1 MKCIFLIKY
10 LHICTHMYL
19 YMYVYMHMETQA
31 EEGSV
36 KIDAEHQQ
44 DTSVVSNGETETE
57 LMENAFDSVDP

>member
-1 MKCIFLIKY
+1 
-10 LHICTHMYL
+10 
-19 YMYVYMHMETQA
+19 METQA